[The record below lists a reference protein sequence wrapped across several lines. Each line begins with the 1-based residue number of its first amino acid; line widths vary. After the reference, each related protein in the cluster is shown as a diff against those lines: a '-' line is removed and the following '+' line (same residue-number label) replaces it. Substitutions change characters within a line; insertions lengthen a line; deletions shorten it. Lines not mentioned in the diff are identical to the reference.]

1 MCHVACVGKSLC
13 EQSVIFFRRENTFSF
28 AQNIPI
34 GSYTAYHNFRV
45 DAYRNV
51 NPPPNIVKHSNER
64 IKFRFYLNAFFVLEY
79 CLEHFRP
86 RKIRTLILSI
96 VFCSFVFAKKKKNPL
111 FFFFFF
117 GWQTI
122 ILNVGKNRC
131 PNKSIT
137 WPRRNLRLTTAQIF
151 SLKQCV
157 HIHAA
162 VDCRVLE
169 YLASVCWGGH
179 IFYPKLV

>member
-13 EQSVIFFRRENTFSF
+13 EQSVIFFRRENIFSF

-96 VFCSFVFAKKKKNPL
+96 VFCSFVFAKKKKNP
-111 FFFFFF
+111 FFSDLELVFVFRLYLSTAETKKKNSNYQCFRDGSFSSETSSFFAVE
-117 GWQTI
+117 I
-122 ILNVGKNRC
+122 
-131 PNKSIT
+131 
-137 WPRRNLRLTTAQIF
+137 NL
-151 SLKQCV
+151 
-157 HIHAA
+157 
-162 VDCRVLE
+162 
-169 YLASVCWGGH
+169 
-179 IFYPKLV
+179 